1 MPPSKSQPTSCDT
14 PSLSRAA
21 LLTRQQSHASRCDT
35 APAHTHTDGALQL
48 LAVTPPPP
56 SQIQSTAYIGYECNR
71 TASRLSQQN
80 KQSRSQCVQLH
91 QVIKIFNTRIS
102 SKPLRVCDGLP
113 MRSKNTF
120 VLVCWS
126 QTSLSSR
133 LIMPST
139 SCIQFKAPLTPPA
152 NTHAYTRPFQHNAET
167 CRAGLCCHQAL
178 SPVRVVA
185 GQKTKTQPQPGPQRV
200 TTHSVGSVC
209 VTMTTM

>member
-1 MPPSKSQPTSCDT
+1 VIHPVFHVRLCSHVNSHMPAGVTLRQHTPIRMAPCNSLPSP
-14 PSLSRAA
+14 P
-21 LLTRQQSHASRCDT
+21 
-35 APAHTHTDGALQL
+35 
-48 LAVTPPPP
+48 PPPP